1 MNLNQ
6 RVTALQAVAIDQT
19 TPLPHVVEAEG
30 MEPSEVTVHV
40 GFKLPHN
47 LVYPHEK
54 GEKREEELVR
64 KERK

>member
-1 MNLNQ
+1 
-6 RVTALQAVAIDQT
+6 
-19 TPLPHVVEAEG
+19 VVEAEG

-54 GEKREEELVR
+54 GEKRGEFVR
-64 KERK
+64 KERKIIIK